1 MENGEKKKERKGLSL
16 RTTSTLLM
24 IVSLLIT
31 IGLIV
36 TGIRT
41 FNSFRD
47 MKKATEDHIELTDA
61 AEELMDA
68 SDYLT
73 DEVQL
78 YTVMG
83 DRRHMDNYFTEAKV
97 NLRREHA
104 LSTMKARIPDS
115 EALQD
120 LMEGMRESVA
130 LMEREC
136 YAMRL
141 MADAEGEKDLP
152 DDVENVKINAANR
165 APTKEEKID
174 LARNMVHDD
183 EYYTQ
188 KNKIRTNMAECVN
201 EIKESTLAIQM
212 EMENRTNRNMIWM
225 SILIALQMVAFLLM
239 LWVTTQLGI
248 NPVLRAVEHIRKGQK
263 LPILGA
269 SEYRYLAGTY
279 NVMYNAYKKSLE
291 QMNFQASHDELTGVY
306 NRAGYEVILSGLELE
321 TTAMLLFDADVFKS
335 INDQFGH
342 ETGDKILKKISE
354 ALVKCFRSDD
364 YVCRVGGDEFV
375 VFMVH
380 INKNPERLIE
390 EKVIQVNRTL
400 WDDSDG
406 LPRVT
411 LSAGVS
417 YGTTKDAKEMF
428 SQADTAL
435 YYVKDHGRNGCCF
448 YTEDLGKGK
457 DV

>member
-83 DRRHMDNYFTEAKV
+83 DRRHMDNYFAEAKV

-130 LMEREC
+130 LMDREC

-141 MADAEGEKDLP
+141 MADAAGEKDLP

-165 APTKEEKID
+165 ALTKEEKID

-248 NPVLRAVEHIRKGQK
+248 NPVLRAVEYIRKGQK

-342 ETGDKILKKISE
+342 ETGDKILKKISD
-354 ALVKCFRSDD
+354 ALVKCFR
-364 YVCRVGGDEFV
+364 
-375 VFMVH
+375 
-380 INKNPERLIE
+380 
-390 EKVIQVNRTL
+390 
-400 WDDSDG
+400 
-406 LPRVT
+406 
-411 LSAGVS
+411 
-417 YGTTKDAKEMF
+417 
-428 SQADTAL
+428 
-435 YYVKDHGRNGCCF
+435 
-448 YTEDLGKGK
+448 
-457 DV
+457 